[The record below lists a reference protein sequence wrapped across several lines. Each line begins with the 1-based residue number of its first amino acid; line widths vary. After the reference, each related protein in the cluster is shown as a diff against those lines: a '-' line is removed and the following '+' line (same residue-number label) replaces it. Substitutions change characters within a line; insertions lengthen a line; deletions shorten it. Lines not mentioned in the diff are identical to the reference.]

1 MSTVHGSTG
10 GGTNRNI
17 VEAVKEILERR
28 GRETDGKDSTREKIR
43 RTRQKRTNGKTDK
56 WE

>member
-28 GRETDGKDSTREKIR
+28 GSETDGKDST
-43 RTRQKRTNGKTDK
+43 
-56 WE
+56 